1 VPPYGSTAS
10 VAVRVVPLY
19 LAEIVEEVERSTI
32 DVLTVKLPLLAPAGM
47 NTLLGTLAA
56 PLLLERAT
64 CTPPAGAGALNVT
77 VPLEDC
83 RPPTTLV
90 GFSVSEVSVGAGGGA
105 EFTVSEADRAAPP

>member
-1 VPPYGSTAS
+1 MADVDIRT
-10 VAVRVVPLY
+10 V
-19 LAEIVEEVERSTI
+19 
-32 DVLTVKLPLLAPAGM
+32 DVLTVNDALLAPAGM

-56 PLLLERAT
+56 PLLLERVT

-90 GFSVSEVSVGAGGGA
+90 GFSVSEASVGAGGGTGC
-105 EFTVSEADRAAPP
+105 TVSEAALLIPP